1 MRPFSSTAGSRQ
13 GHSELDAADVRRG
26 VWVAGI
32 LAVRRGSGAAQ
43 PAERGARDLG
53 ERRLIYRPS
62 GKRVAHDVC
71 RLDGPPVLQ
80 IHADERAVD
89 DVRAVD
95 DEMCCVSSARSKN

>member
-1 MRPFSSTAGSRQ
+1 MRPFARRKSQ
-13 GHSELDAADVRRG
+13 GHSRTSTSRCLGCRHPRRP
-26 VWVAGI
+26 AC
-32 LAVRRGSGAAQ
+32 RGSGAAQ

-53 ERRLIYRPS
+53 ERRLVYRPS
-62 GKRVAHDVC
+62 GKHVAHDVC